1 QYRTKRARV
10 EANSEPSP
18 ATAIS
23 YDEDGGWVKVDYE
36 GENSDISRALRGP
49 ERKKTLRVK
58 SRAAAKRC
66 REKTKQYETDLA
78 NKEKQ
83 VAQEREYLDSCVT
96 ALKNEVLVLRNRVL
110 EHGSCECEM
119 IQRYI
124 VRTASSVAYN
134 GHRASAML

>member
-1 QYRTKRARV
+1 MDVAWQTATSGRNRPEPDSRT
-10 EANSEPSP
+10 
-18 ATAIS
+18 TTT
-23 YDEDGGWVKVDYE
+23 
-36 GENSDISRALRGP
+36 
-49 ERKKTLRVK
+49 KKILRVK

-96 ALKNEVLVLRNRVL
+96 ALKNEVLALRNRVL

-134 GHRASAML
+134 GHEVPAMLPSLI